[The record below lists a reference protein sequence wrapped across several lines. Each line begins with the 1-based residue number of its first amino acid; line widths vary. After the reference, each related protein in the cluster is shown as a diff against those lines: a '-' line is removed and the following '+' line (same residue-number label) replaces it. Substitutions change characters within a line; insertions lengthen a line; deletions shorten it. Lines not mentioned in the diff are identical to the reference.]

1 MDELGDEGR
10 ESFMR
15 TVNSSRR
22 ETGRIIR
29 TIFHSARR
37 TLRTSFSSSERSFG
51 NVLRSA
57 SGRILRRTLGRLK
70 GGEGGGGSDVAD
82 AAREA
87 VEEVKSGRG

>member
-29 TIFHSARR
+29 TIFHSAR
-37 TLRTSFSSSERSFG
+37 TLRTSFSSETSFG

-57 SGRILRRTLGRLK
+57 SGRILRRTLGKLK